1 MVVFRFKFYFC
12 GVFEYTEAYE
22 KDPYV
27 ESMSLKE
34 NSAVQRTAKF
44 KFLVFLWDW
53 YLKYE
58 KCTWVAKTKASISL
72 LGV

>member
-44 KFLVFLWDW
+44 KFLVFL
-53 YLKYE
+53 
-58 KCTWVAKTKASISL
+58 
-72 LGV
+72 